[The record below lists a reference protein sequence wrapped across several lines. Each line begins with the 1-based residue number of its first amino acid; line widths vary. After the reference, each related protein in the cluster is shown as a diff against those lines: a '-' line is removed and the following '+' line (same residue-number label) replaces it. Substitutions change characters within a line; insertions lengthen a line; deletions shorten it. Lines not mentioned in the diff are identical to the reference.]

1 MQNPPPDQQ
10 KYSNEYSYGTQPPPI
25 NSSLSS
31 TTPGSDPKGK
41 TSTGLDANLAALL
54 AYVLTWVTGLIFF
67 IIEKENRFVR
77 FHAMQA
83 ILFGVSIT
91 ALYIALTIV
100 TPIIGFVS
108 GILAAM
114 VGLVGLLIPLLFL
127 VGWILCMVKAYQGEM
142 FKLPIIGDMAANI
155 VNK

>member
-10 KYSNEYSYGTQPPPI
+10 QGYRYNDSYGAPPP
-25 NSSLSS
+25 NAPLSMS
-31 TTPGSDPKGK
+31 PGTDAKSK
-41 TSTGLDANLAALL
+41 TSTGLDANIAALL

-91 ALYIALTIV
+91 ALYIAVAIV
-100 TPIIGFVS
+100 TTVIGFVS
-108 GILAAM
+108 GILAAL

-127 VGWILCMVKAYQGEM
+127 IGWILCMIKAYQGEM